1 MQIVSVSGAVDEEQ
15 VFATTALNRR
25 DPIVLWKVWYSGGIQ
40 LIAGKSANST
50 SNFSH

>member
-25 DPIVLWKVWYSGGIQ
+25 DPIVLEQSGIQ
-40 LIAGKSANST
+40 AVFNCAGKKAPTFST
-50 SNFSH
+50 LQL

>member
-25 DPIVLWKVWYSGGIQ
+25 DPIVLGNSLVFRRYS
-40 LIAGKSANST
+40 LIAGKSAN
-50 SNFSH
+50 FPLLQL